1 MLIPKTVFDAMK
13 IPMKE
18 RFNTLLKER
27 LYILN
32 NDGLYFSTQKMQK
45 TQNQKRAQVE
55 PLFLFVIQYFK
66 ELETT
71 IKQ

>member
-1 MLIPKTVFDAMK
+1 MIKDKLSMLISKTVFDAMK
-13 IPMKE
+13 TPMKE
-18 RFNTLLKER
+18 H

-55 PLFLFVIQYFK
+55 PFFLFVIQYFK
-66 ELETT
+66 ELEST
-71 IKQ
+71 IK